1 MLLPYE
7 VERKNEQMGACVYL
21 NDPIVTYKLLYQSLL
36 LIWTEMR
43 VNICIMLYVYIN
55 DLK

>member
-36 LIWTEMR
+36 LIWTEMC
-43 VNICIMLYVYIN
+43 VNIYIMLYVYIN